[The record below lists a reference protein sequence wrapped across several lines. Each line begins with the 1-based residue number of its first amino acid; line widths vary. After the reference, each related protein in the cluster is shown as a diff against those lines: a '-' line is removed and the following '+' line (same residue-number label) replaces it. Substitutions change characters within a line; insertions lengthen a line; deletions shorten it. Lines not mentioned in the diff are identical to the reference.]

1 MKKWMQYTGE
11 NVPRSSHGDL
21 FTWNLEEARRLRDQG
36 IKQVAS
42 NNENWME
49 QCIYLAT
56 QYAQKR
62 GGSFTG
68 EDIRFC
74 CRQLVG
80 QPKHANA
87 WGALI
92 NTLIKRKIIEPTG
105 EHRPMKD
112 RVSHARST
120 PVYRAI

>member
-1 MKKWMQYTGE
+1 MKMNYAAQE
-11 NVPRSSHGDL
+11 NASRSHEPDL
-21 FTWNLEEARRLRDQG
+21 FELSGEKLRDQG
-36 IKQVAS
+36 IKQVSS

-49 QCIYLAT
+49 QALKV
-56 QYAQKR
+56 AQLFALCMKR
-62 GGSFTG
+62 EPFTG
-68 EDIRFC
+68 EDVRYACQWIP
-74 CRQLVG
+74 
-80 QPKHANA
+80 QPKHPNA